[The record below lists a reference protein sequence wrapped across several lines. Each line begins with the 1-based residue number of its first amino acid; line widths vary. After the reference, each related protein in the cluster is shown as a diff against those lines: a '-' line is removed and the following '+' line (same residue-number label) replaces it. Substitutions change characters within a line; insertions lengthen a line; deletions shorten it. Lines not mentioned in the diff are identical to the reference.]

1 MNFLPLAAGK
11 LVCIVPVGH
20 PLAGLAEVSAFD
32 MARYPLIGIEPTDPY
47 GQIMS
52 QLFEREQVSFDLI
65 IKARFGTTV
74 CALVKAGLG
83 VAIIDEFTIAY
94 GSMPGIVAVPI
105 KGDTPF
111 QTFVAVRKDRALSRY
126 AENFIRL
133 LRAEMTAVAT
143 GSTMQLKEKIT

>member
-1 MNFLPLAAGK
+1 MSYRLEHPAPDFL
-11 LVCIVPVGH
+11 
-20 PLAGLAEVSAFD
+20 PLAGLATVSAHD
-32 MARYPLIGIEPTDPY
+32 MARYPLVSIEPTDPY

-52 QLFEREQVSFDLI
+52 QLFEREQISFDLI

-83 VAIIDEFTIAY
+83 VAIMDEFTIAH
-94 GSMPGIVAVPI
+94 GSMPGIVAVTI
-105 KGDTPF
+105 RDDTPI

-133 LRAEMTAVAT
+133 LRAEMTIVAS
-143 GSTMQLKEKIT
+143 GSTAQSPNRIT